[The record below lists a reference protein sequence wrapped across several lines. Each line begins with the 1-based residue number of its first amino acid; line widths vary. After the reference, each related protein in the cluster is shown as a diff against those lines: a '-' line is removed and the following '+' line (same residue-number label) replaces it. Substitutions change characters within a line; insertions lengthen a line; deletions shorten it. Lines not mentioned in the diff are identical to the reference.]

1 MRPAWISPASAPYLP
16 GPAGADPTSADP
28 AEADRAVAVLRA
40 DAERWSRWGLGLG
53 AFVAAVVGV
62 FVTVGMVDAIVDLGR
77 AGVLDLVVVLGA
89 LVLALAGLTVLV
101 RLARSGRR
109 LTRAAA
115 AWLRAPYAAGL
126 RSPDAA
132 GWVRARTVNL
142 EPRVLARL
150 TTAALALLLGVA
162 GVALTARDLVQGAT
176 ALTAAAA
183 AIGVLGVACG
193 CGQAAGVLRVV
204 AALGAADPLRARLRG
219 RR

>member
-1 MRPAWISPASAPYLP
+1 MRYAWTSPDSAPYLT
-16 GPAGADPTSADP
+16 GPTSTDP
-28 AEADRAVAVLRA
+28 AATDLAEADRAVAVLRA

-53 AFVAAVVGV
+53 AFAGAVVGV
-62 FVTVGMVDAIVDLGR
+62 FVTVGVVGAIVELGR
-77 AGVLDLVVVLGA
+77 AGVLDLAVVLVA
-89 LVLALAGLTVLV
+89 LALALAGLTVLV

-162 GVALTARDLVQGAT
+162 GVALTVRDLVQGVT
-176 ALTAAAA
+176 VLTGAAA
-183 AIGVLGVACG
+183 AIGVLGLACG
-193 CGQAAGVLRVV
+193 CGQTAGVLRVV